1 MSILLVLG
9 MEIVNRVRHDVSWVH
24 GFLKKVKIEDFSP
37 KALALIF
44 NWSNITILLLMK
56 YEMALDRTALQ
67 RKMQ

>member
-1 MSILLVLG
+1 
-9 MEIVNRVRHDVSWVH
+9 MEIVNSVRHDVPWVH
-24 GFLKKVKIEDFSP
+24 GFLKKKVTIENFSP
-37 KALALIF
+37 KALALIS